1 MPYKLGVL
9 VIHGMGSQEADFV
22 TPMEVELKRRVGALG
37 GDPDEICFC
46 PAWWAPVLRERQTD
60 LLRRMQHEN
69 ELDWMKMRR
78 FVVHALA
85 DAIAY
90 QDTADRAV
98 TERIASTSPLA
109 AASQIAAAGPGAAAG
124 QINVYQQVHVEI
136 GKAMATLRQ
145 HIRDSAGDDAPEA
158 PLVVIAHSL
167 GCHMIS
173 NYIWDVRD
181 SPEANPPENPF
192 VGFRTLTSIVMM
204 GCNIPLFTLAYTN
217 LQPIRFPT
225 PGLSPYF
232 PAGTPAEAIVRVSK
246 WLNFY
251 DPDDVLGYPLRSLGD
266 TFRERVSE
274 DVAVNAGGPLST
286 WNPLSHNQYWTDDD
300 VTRPVARLLHGIL
313 ELLR

>member
-22 TPMEVELKRRVGALG
+22 APMAEELRRRVRALG
-37 GDPDEICFC
+37 GDPEEICLHA
-46 PAWWAPVLRERQTD
+46 AWWAPVLRGRETE
-60 LLRRMQHEN
+60 LLRRMEREN
-69 ELDWMKMRR
+69 GLDWMTLRG

-90 QDTADRAV
+90 QDTASRVA
-98 TERIASTSPLA
+98 T
-109 AASQIAAAGPGAAAG
+109 G
-124 QINVYQQVHVEI
+124 QINVYRQVHQEI
-136 GKAMATLRQ
+136 RNAMGTLRQ
-145 HIRDSAGDDAPEA
+145 RMRHGAGDNAPEA

-181 SPEANPPENPF
+181 SPRASPPANPFE
-192 VGFRTLTSIVMM
+192 GFRTLTSMVMM

-232 PAGTPAEAIVRVSK
+232 RAGTQPEDIAGVSK

-251 DPDDVLGYPLRSLGD
+251 DPDDVLGYPLRSLGG
-266 TFRERVSE
+266 TFKERVSE

-286 WNPLSHNQYWTDDD
+286 WNPLSHNRYWTDND
-300 VTRPVARLLHGIL
+300 VTTRVAGLLHGIL
-313 ELLR
+313 RLL